1 MLFIILSLYP
11 KYRKQKEEQPLMYH
25 KDLEECCLDCFYTVP
40 SSAEDPKDLFLNRMK
55 CPGSTRYM
63 YYPV

>member
-1 MLFIILSLYP
+1 
-11 KYRKQKEEQPLMYH
+11 MYH
-25 KDLEECCLDCFYTVP
+25 KDLEECLDCFYTVP